1 MKYVSRIMLWLATA
15 GLMVPQLGY
24 AGVAEASSPEIA
36 AAPQQVQIVDI
47 ALDGNH
53 LLRGQLVDRQGIG
66 KSDCQVRLL
75 NGREVVGEAVTDH
88 QGVFGVP
95 VERGG
100 MYTLSDGE
108 ASAMVRVWTQQA
120 APPSAKDSVLMVS
133 DPELARG
140 RLGRGGL
147 DTLIGWAAILG
158 VTAAVIWAVTDRKDG
173 S

>member
-1 MKYVSRIMLWLATA
+1 MKLVSRMMLWLATG
-15 GLMVPQLGY
+15 GLIAPQIGY
-24 AGVAEASSPEIA
+24 AAEASSTLPGTAPEIA
-36 AAPQQVQIVDI
+36 VADV
-47 ALDGNH
+47 ALDGNN

-66 KSDCQVRLL
+66 KRDSQVQLVA
-75 NGREVVGEAVTDH
+75 GTEVVGQAVTDH
-88 QGVFGVP
+88 QGAFAVP

-100 MYTLSDGE
+100 IYTLSDGE
-108 ASAMVRVWTQQA
+108 ASARVRVWTQQA

-147 DTLIGWAAILG
+147 DTLIGWAAIAG
-158 VTAAVIWAVTDRKDG
+158 VTAAVIWAVRDRRDA